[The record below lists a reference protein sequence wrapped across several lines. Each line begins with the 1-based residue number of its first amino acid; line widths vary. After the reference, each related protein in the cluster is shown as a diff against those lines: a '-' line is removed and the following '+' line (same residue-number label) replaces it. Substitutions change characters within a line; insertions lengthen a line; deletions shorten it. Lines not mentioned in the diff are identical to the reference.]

1 MNSKDVDA
9 WVASIRKEGQRP
21 CRYETQYIN
30 PFKPSLHIF
39 QSVKAD
45 YFVKIESDGYDPF
58 YCYFQPCMHSP
69 APLVVHTPGYGG
81 EMSMHPE
88 LAQYFNVLHIN
99 PLGYTTPEG
108 KDVSKMT
115 MDAGVDM
122 WGEVYPDTLKS
133 GGTKGYYTW
142 LVNCVMAVE
151 WAFRQECVLP
161 GRVSFSEPAREE
173 EQLCFSALFS
183 MILPGQR
190 QVTSRFLLILRWRQA
205 GVLTGWERLF
215 IKIRRKKRWSV
226 ENT

>member
-108 KDVSKMT
+108 KD
-115 MDAGVDM
+115 
-122 WGEVYPDTLKS
+122 
-133 GGTKGYYTW
+133 
-142 LVNCVMAVE
+142 
-151 WAFRQECVLP
+151 
-161 GRVSFSEPAREE
+161 
-173 EQLCFSALFS
+173 
-183 MILPGQR
+183 
-190 QVTSRFLLILRWRQA
+190 
-205 GVLTGWERLF
+205 
-215 IKIRRKKRWSV
+215 
-226 ENT
+226 